1 VRPLTIDR
9 ESLTGRIAR
18 SGLADTLSS
27 IGFGG
32 SDHMAADYAASP
44 SDLRRFLG
52 PGPILTDD
60 RPLLE
65 YYLSLPAGDR
75 SVDLSRLREPRE

>member
-1 VRPLTIDR
+1 MV
-9 ESLTGRIAR
+9 
-18 SGLADTLSS
+18 
-27 IGFGG
+27 
-32 SDHMAADYAASP
+32 ADYAASP